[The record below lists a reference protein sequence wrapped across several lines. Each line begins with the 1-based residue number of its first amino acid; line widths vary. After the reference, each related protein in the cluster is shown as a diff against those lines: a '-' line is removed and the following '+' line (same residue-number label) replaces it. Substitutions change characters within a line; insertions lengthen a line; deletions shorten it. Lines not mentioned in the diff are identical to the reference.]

1 MVCQACGAAITEEV
15 RFCPKCG
22 AQITAAP
29 PVYGAYPPPTPA
41 PMYAPMYAPAPR
53 VQRNLQ
59 TLGIL
64 WCVFGVYRIMAGL
77 IGMFFFRAMFMHRFG
92 GEWPFGHYGG
102 SFGPQWMGAMLPF
115 IAFVTVVAAALALL
129 VGWSLLT
136 RRPWGRTLAII
147 VAILS
152 LLKFPFGTALGIYTL
167 WVLAPAAS
175 GAEYDAIAD
184 RT

>member
-1 MVCQACGAAITEEV
+1 MVCQSCGAAVAEEV

-22 AQITAAP
+22 AQVTAAQP
-29 PVYGAYPPPTPA
+29 AYGAYPPA
-41 PMYAPMYAPAPR
+41 MPMYRPMPR
-53 VQRNLQ
+53 VQRHLQ

-64 WCVFGVYRIMAGL
+64 WCVFGVYRIVAGFF
-77 IGMFFFRAMFMHRFG
+77 GMIFFRAVSMHRFG

-102 SFGPQWMGAMLPF
+102 SFGPSWMGAMLPV
-115 IAFVTVVAAALALL
+115 IAFVAVVAAALALL

-136 RRPWGRTLAII
+136 RKPWGRTIAII

-167 WVLAPAAS
+167 WVLAPVAS

-184 RT
+184 HS